1 MSTQPS
7 HLFCFEGGLGARRHS
22 CLSFPSPAGS
32 SLLHHFSKQGSPSDR
47 SLTRGDVPRDST
59 SFPAKE
65 QRMAEKSLFY
75 SHFPVLPLP
84 PTTFKMWKELE
95 KKFCQL
101 IGAGWMLYLCQAQGS

>member
-1 MSTQPS
+1 
-7 HLFCFEGGLGARRHS
+7 
-22 CLSFPSPAGS
+22 
-32 SLLHHFSKQGSPSDR
+32 
-47 SLTRGDVPRDST
+47 
-59 SFPAKE
+59 
-65 QRMAEKSLFY
+65 MAEKSSFY